1 MPRLSI
7 ALIVTI
13 INVLMCVA
21 EEKLYSDEFDNID
34 IQTVFNNKGLI
45 EDYYNCFMEIGPCK
59 TPQQRFFTGIFS
71 EAFQTKC
78 KKCTEKQKI
87 IIEKA
92 LTKKN
97 NNKHIITMRKLIL
110 YNLCTE
116 KKMLLI
122 QLNIS
127 SVITVESMS
136 QLSRI
141 ILIVAMNVLMYVLA
155 VERYSDQFDD
165 IDMDAIL
172 RNDTQR
178 EEYHKCY
185 MNTGPCNTMQEAL
198 TGTYVYNATNYTD
211 A

>member
-87 IIEKA
+87 IIEKGIEWFQKNEPEKWDRIVA
-92 LTKKN
+92 KTLEDTKK
-97 NNKHIITMRKLIL
+97 KSAQT
-110 YNLCTE
+110 
-116 KKMLLI
+116 
-122 QLNIS
+122 
-127 SVITVESMS
+127 
-136 QLSRI
+136 
-141 ILIVAMNVLMYVLA
+141 
-155 VERYSDQFDD
+155 
-165 IDMDAIL
+165 
-172 RNDTQR
+172 
-178 EEYHKCY
+178 
-185 MNTGPCNTMQEAL
+185 
-198 TGTYVYNATNYTD
+198 
-211 A
+211 